1 MDQQTKEK
9 SLENLTKAEN
19 ILVVVAPAT
28 GYDGLASGL
37 ALHLSLAK
45 LGKNAI
51 VLAQSPTV
59 GVAARLYGVDKI
71 GKVTGA
77 QNPVIVV
84 NDAPQTVD
92 KVSYFLDG
100 DQLKVI
106 IHPLLGSK
114 GISRDQ
120 ISLEYITTLPNLIF
134 AIGFEN
140 RQSLEKEIPHEQ
152 KISSDTWLISI
163 SRELLQQKFAQ
174 HEFVNPQSASISE
187 VTARVLQD
195 LALPLD
201 EDIAYNLYTAIS
213 DSTEHFSPAK
223 TTAQTFEIAAWL
235 VKFGAGR
242 ASLASESERV
252 SLVSGQGRSK
262 VDQNLPPRITASQP
276 LASNPLDFFDQTAP
290 IDQIESL
297 PETRS
302 QDSGSKNWLKPPK
315 IYKGSKSFNG
325 ENKG

>member
-19 ILVVVAPAT
+19 ILVVVAPA
-28 GYDGLASGL
+28 GGFDGLASGL

-51 VLAQSPTV
+51 VLAQSPTA

-106 IHPLLGSK
+106 IHPLPVSK

-152 KISSDTWLISI
+152 KISPDAWLISI

-201 EDIAYNLYTAIS
+201 EDIAYNLYAAIS

-223 TTAQTFEIAAWL
+223 TTTQTFEIAAWL

-242 ASLASESERV
+242 ASLAS
-252 SLVSGQGRSK
+252 GQGRSK
-262 VDQNLPPRITASQP
+262 VDQNLPPRITAPQP

-315 IYKGSKSFNG
+315 IYKGSKSFG